1 MHWEVTKENKPFSLV
16 LYPRLILIRVN
27 SPLDTTGCESSTA
40 RTLEE
45 KTRIYS
51 RPSSTIVPG
60 LVLLAQLTE
69 SFYEYEQ

>member
-1 MHWEVTKENKPFSLV
+1 MHQGDFVVFRTEPEKGEQSLRYNV
-16 LYPRLILIRVN
+16 RSERPDWI
-27 SPLDTTGCESSTA
+27 STA